1 MSSQPLVFLTP
12 EEYLAAERKAER
24 KSEYLNGEVFA
35 MSGVSRW
42 HSTVGINLTVRLGVQ
57 LGDGPCQ
64 VYSADVRVRVNP
76 TGNYLYC
83 YPDLSVVCGEPR
95 FEDNHFDTLLNP
107 KILIEVLSP
116 STEAYDRLTK
126 ATLYRQLPSL
136 EEYLLIAQD
145 RIRVEHYTRQPSG
158 DWSRAEWTNLDD
170 RVELQSVGATLKLA
184 EIYRRVVF
192 S

>member
-12 EEYLAAERKAER
+12 EQYLAAERLAER

-35 MSGVSRW
+35 MAGASRW
-42 HSTVGINLTVRLGVQ
+42 HSTITINSAASLHDQ
-57 LGDGPCQ
+57 LRTGPCQ
-64 VYSADVRVRVNP
+64 VHSADMRVRVNP
-76 TGNYLYC
+76 TGNYLYAH
-83 YPDLSVVCGEPR
+83 PDLSVVCGEAR
-95 FEDNHFDTLLNP
+95 FEDKHFDTLLNP

-116 STEAYDRLTK
+116 STEPFDRRSK

-145 RIRVEHYTRQPSG
+145 RIRVEHYVRQPSG
-158 DWSRAEWTNLDD
+158 DWLRSEWID
-170 RVELQSVGATLKLA
+170 RNDGVELPSVGATLKLSDV
-184 EIYRRVVF
+184 YHRVIF